1 MIDLEKVKSFLRVDA
16 DDEDELIQSLITTA
30 SELTA
35 DILRRP
41 LADFEPMPETIQQAI
56 CILVATLYEERQAS
70 KDKTGLDMAQ
80 ILDLIRR
87 MLFAY
92 RKDRF

>member
-1 MIDLEKVKSFLRVDA
+1 MIELNEVKSFLRVDA
-16 DDEDELIQSLITTA
+16 DDEDEYIQSLINTA
-30 SELTA
+30 SELTE

-41 LADFEPMPETIQQAI
+41 LAEYEPLPETIRQAI
-56 CILVATLYEERQAS
+56 CVLVATLYEERQVS
-70 KDKTGLDMAQ
+70 KDKSGLDMSQ
-80 ILDLIRR
+80 TLDLIRR